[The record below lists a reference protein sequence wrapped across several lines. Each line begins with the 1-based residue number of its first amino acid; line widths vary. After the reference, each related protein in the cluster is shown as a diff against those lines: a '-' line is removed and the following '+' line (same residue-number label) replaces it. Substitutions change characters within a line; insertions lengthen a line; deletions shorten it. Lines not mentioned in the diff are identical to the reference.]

1 MPFRAEQ
8 RHARAGD
15 TLPVIITRS
24 HEEPTVPSQPESLA
38 ELFRSLDLTLTIKA
52 NTEEDEAWA
61 CVISRPDGRTYE
73 IEMVSFFDVDPE
85 TGEEW
90 AVEPTPTRVLSVL
103 AGTDVESEDEGEEG
117 AAEETAAE
125 IRAFLGDEAY
135 DLLLELDEGS
145 FG

>member
-1 MPFRAEQ
+1 
-8 RHARAGD
+8 
-15 TLPVIITRS
+15 
-24 HEEPTVPSQPESLA
+24 VPSQPESLA

-52 NTEEDEAWA
+52 NNEEDEAWA
-61 CVISRPDGRTYE
+61 CVLTRPDGRTYE

-85 TGEEW
+85 SGEEW

-103 AGTDVESEDEGEEG
+103 AGTDVESEDEDDAG